1 MTVETGSTADIRAAG
16 VAVPAQA
23 APELGGATD
32 LRAEVDTLLRRAG
45 ACGCPLER
53 SRLREAATTA
63 AMPLARS
70 IAVRYRN
77 RGEPLD
83 DLVQVAYLGL
93 VKAVAR
99 FDPDRGTDFMA
110 FATPSITGEVRRWF
124 RDRGWDVRPPRR
136 LQDLRATML
145 PAVQEL
151 TQELGRTPR
160 TDEVAARLAVPEEE
174 VRETMQ
180 AVTGYTAES
189 LDAPVDRMD
198 GPSLAD
204 TLGGTDHDLDD
215 IEDRLSLEPLL
226 AQLPPRDR
234 HILSL
239 RFYRGWTQSEIAEDI
254 GVTQMQ
260 VSRLLSK
267 ALGQLREQLLAG

>member
-1 MTVETGSTADIRAAG
+1 MDVQET
-16 VAVPAQA
+16 
-23 APELGGATD
+23 APEPVVLTVDEPLSDPGSP
-32 LRAEVDTLLRRAG
+32 LEVRSAVDELLRRA
-45 ACGCPLER
+45 AAADDPEEAE
-53 SRLREAATTA
+53 RLREQATTA

-77 RGEPLD
+77 RGEPLE

-99 FDPDRGTDFMA
+99 FDADRGSDFMA

-145 PAVQEL
+145 PAIQEM
-151 TQELGRTPR
+151 TQELGRTPSS
-160 TDEVAARLAVPEEE
+160 TELAERLSVPVEE
-174 VRETMQ
+174 VLETMV
-180 AVTGYTAES
+180 AVSGYNADS
-189 LDAPVDRMD
+189 LDAPTDRAE
-198 GPSLAD
+198 GPSLAE
-204 TLGGTDHDLDD
+204 TLGADDHDLDD
-215 IEDRLSLEPLL
+215 IEYRLSLEPLL
-226 AQLPPRDR
+226 ARLPARDR

-260 VSRLLSK
+260 VSRLLTR
-267 ALGQLREQLLAG
+267 ALGRLREELLEG

>member
-1 MTVETGSTADIRAAG
+1 MQPDASLQTADA
-16 VAVPAQA
+16 AVPET
-23 APELGGATD
+23 APEDVRLDGRPD
-32 LRAEVDTLLRRAG
+32 LRSEVDELLHAAAR
-45 ACGCPLER
+45 CSCPEEQQ
-53 SRLREAATTA
+53 RLRSEAVTA

-70 IAVRYRN
+70 IALRYRG
-77 RGEPLD
+77 RGESMD

-93 VKAVAR
+93 VKAVSR
-99 FDPDRGTDFMA
+99 FDPERGSDFIA

-151 TQELGRTPR
+151 AQELGRTPR
-160 TDEVAARLAVPEEE
+160 SVEVAEKLGVSTDEVL
-174 VRETMQ
+174 ETMQ
-180 AVTGYTAES
+180 AVTGYTADS
-189 LDAPVDRMD
+189 LDAPVDREE
-198 GPSLAD
+198 GPTLAE
-204 TLGGTDHDLDD
+204 TLGGNDAELDD
-215 IEDRLSLEPLL
+215 IEDRLSLGPLL

-260 VSRLLSK
+260 VSRLLTK
-267 ALGQLREQLLAG
+267 ALGRLREQLLAS

>member
-1 MTVETGSTADIRAAG
+1 MQPDEGLQTEVRLDGRPDLRSEVDELLHAA
-16 VAVPAQA
+16 ARCSCPDEQQR
-23 APELGGATD
+23 
-32 LRAEVDTLLRRAG
+32 LRAEAV
-45 ACGCPLER
+45 
-53 SRLREAATTA
+53 TA

-70 IAVRYRN
+70 IALRYRG
-77 RGEPLD
+77 RGESMD

-93 VKAVAR
+93 VKAVSR
-99 FDPDRGTDFMA
+99 FDPERGSDFIA

-151 TQELGRTPR
+151 AQELGRSPKSVEVAEKLGVS
-160 TDEVAARLAVPEEE
+160 TDEVL
-174 VRETMQ
+174 ETMQ
-180 AVTGYTAES
+180 AVTGYTADS
-189 LDAPVDRMD
+189 LDAPVDREE
-198 GPSLAD
+198 GPTLGE
-204 TLGGTDHDLDD
+204 TLGGTDAELDD
-215 IEDRLSLEPLL
+215 IEDRLSLGPLL

-260 VSRLLSK
+260 VSRLLTK
-267 ALGQLREQLLAG
+267 ALSRLREQLLAS

>member
-1 MTVETGSTADIRAAG
+1 VEVTLGTASP
-16 VAVPAQA
+16 VPIQTN
-23 APELGGATD
+23 APVD
-32 LRAEVDTLLRRAG
+32 LRAEVDDLLRRAA
-45 ACGCPLER
+45 ACECPHQS
-53 SRLREAATTA
+53 SRLRDAATTA

-77 RGEPLD
+77 RGEPLE

-99 FDPDRGTDFMA
+99 FDPERGTDFMA

-124 RDRGWDVRPPRR
+124 RDRGWDIRPPRR
-136 LQDLRATML
+136 LQDMRANML
-145 PAVQEL
+145 PAIQDL
-151 TQELGRTPR
+151 TQELGRAPLVA
-160 TDEVAARLAVPEEE
+160 EVAERLAVPPEE
-174 VRETMQ
+174 VRETML

-189 LDAPVDRMD
+189 LDAPVDRFD
-198 GPSLAD
+198 GPCLAD
-204 TLGGTDHDLDD
+204 TLGGRDHDLDD
-215 IEDRLSLEPLL
+215 LEDRLSLEPLL

-267 ALGQLREQLLAG
+267 ALGQLREQLLEG